1 MKEVSKD
8 KKSLSIK
15 EIDMSKASDKANAF
29 VEAMIQAH
37 ERMKQVIKDQ
47 KEKYRKEKE
56 E

>member
-29 VEAMIQAH
+29 VEAMIQGH
-37 ERMKQVIKDQ
+37 ERMKQIIKDR
-47 KEKYRKEKE
+47 KEKYWK
-56 E
+56 